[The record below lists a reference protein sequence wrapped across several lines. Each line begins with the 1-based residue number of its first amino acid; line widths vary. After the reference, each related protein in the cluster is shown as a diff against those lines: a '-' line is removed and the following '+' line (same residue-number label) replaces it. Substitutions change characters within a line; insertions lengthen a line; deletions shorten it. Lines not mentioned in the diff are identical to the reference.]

1 MIQSRIFK
9 GKRGPKGLN
18 STSDCKDFKN
28 NNSKRVEVAPAPP
41 PRPSQVANSSPSP
54 TPRLSSGLGMVK
66 ESNENDIYAD
76 FGLPENNNEL
86 TIPDLVSCASPGPK
100 VGIAMPRGSEEN
112 GTIKSPE
119 PSDAASSSSSNS
131 LLCDFTRVQAESFIK
146 ENGSKDGDYLFRVS
160 RGAVVLSVC
169 DGKNIH
175 HLVVED
181 KGAAM
186 EAKRFDER
194 RFKRFVK
201 HYTKTVTGLPTQL
214 QRNIASLRS

>member
-1 MIQSRIFK
+1 MQISACPKITMNLRFRIWFRVPHVRK
-9 GKRGPKGLN
+9 FNFLKCIN
-18 STSDCKDFKN
+18 SN
-28 NNSKRVEVAPAPP
+28 I
-41 PRPSQVANSSPSP
+41 
-54 TPRLSSGLGMVK
+54 
-66 ESNENDIYAD
+66 SNITA
-76 FGLPENNNEL
+76 
-86 TIPDLVSCASPGPK
+86 GPK